1 MNYIDEGS
9 DDKLYDALGSFYA
22 LLAMDVPF
30 FMLA

>member
-9 DDKLYDALGSFYA
+9 DDKLYDAHRSFYA